1 MEQLPVESAEK
12 EYLRARKA
20 LDSGNVMAA
29 LLLLE
34 SALRHQDNPQW
45 HAMLGYC
52 VAKERG
58 QVARGLE
65 LCRSALEQYPDNAEY
80 YYFYGKLL
88 LMADQKAEA
97 VQALRH
103 GFACGENGSILKLL
117 QELGTRKPSPIRWLH
132 RNNPL
137 NKYLGILLAR
147 IGLR

>member
-1 MEQLPVESAEK
+1 MEQLLEESAEK
-12 EYLRARKA
+12 SYLRARKA

-52 VAKERG
+52 IARERG

-65 LCRSALEQYPDNAEY
+65 LCRFALAQYPDNAEN

-97 VQALRH
+97 VQALRQ
-103 GFACGENGSILKLL
+103 GFACSENGSILKLL

-132 RNNPL
+132 RNNPI

>member
-1 MEQLPVESAEK
+1 MEQQLAASAEK
-12 EYLRARKA
+12 EYQRARRA
-20 LDSGNVMAA
+20 LDSGNTMAA

-52 VAKERG
+52 IAKERG

-65 LCRSALEQYPDNAEY
+65 LCRAALEQFPDNAEY

-97 VQALRH
+97 VQALRQ
-103 GFACGENGSILKLL
+103 GFACGESTSILKLL

>member
-1 MEQLPVESAEK
+1 MDDQLAEAAER
-12 EYLRARKA
+12 EYQRARRA

-52 VAKERG
+52 IAKERG

-80 YYFYGKLL
+80 YYFYGRLL

-97 VQALRH
+97 VQALRQ
-103 GFACGENGSILKLL
+103 GFACSENVSILKLL
-117 QELGTRKPSPIRWLH
+117 QELGTRKAPPISWLH

-137 NKYLGILLAR
+137 NKYLGLLLAR